1 MKNFK
6 YTLISAAFWI
16 IAIAILG
23 GCIYV
28 ILPVFDS
35 PTNTNSNTESSYED
49 SDSRENYPDGTYSAE
64 VNYYNPD
71 TGTSSSYTLD
81 VEVENNEV
89 TIIHWPNGGWLDES
103 HFTPQELDSTGSCSF
118 TSDEGNQYDIQISE
132 LPSSSS
138 TEDDYES
145 NPAEDHEQ

>member
-16 IAIAILG
+16 MSISILA
-23 GCIYV
+23 GCVYV
-28 ILPVFDS
+28 IWPGFDS
-35 PTNTNSNTESSYED
+35 STNTNSSYESSYED
-49 SDSRENYPDGTYSAE
+49 SDLVENYPDGTYSAE

-81 VEVENNEV
+81 VEVVNNEV
-89 TIIHWPNGGWLDES
+89 TVIHWPSGGWLDDS
-103 HFTPQELDSTGSCSF
+103 HFTPQELDSNGSCSF
-118 TSDEGNQYDIQISE
+118 TSDVGSQYDVQISE
-132 LPSSSS
+132 SPSSSS
-138 TEDDYES
+138 NDDDYES